1 MPKLT
6 KNSILIRL
14 IKTIVA
20 FAVIFGLEKLIKHW
34 EWARI
39 GYMNLIY
46 YPIQRLR
53 VFLFADLPFSVG
65 DLMYVMLLL
74 TSIIA
79 ISRLFKSLLTS
90 IRFKDL
96 TYISREL
103 VRVLRWSV
111 VLYAVFVF
119 SWGMNYTRQPLLY
132 DLYKDHIVYD
142 KEAGRKRVVYNWN
155 GAELTSVLDTLQQN
169 MLATLH
175 LVHNRD
181 VFDEHLV
188 NQQAYNYFRNVLGGS
203 NIISPLKKSSLG
215 KYLQELGIQGY
226 FVPFSGEVHYSGD
239 LFYIFRPF
247 VFMHEMAHQ
256 KGIASETD
264 ANFVAYVLCAAS
276 DNEIFRLSARFDLFL
291 YVLGDL
297 KRVDKEA
304 FRIYS
309 EQKIAKEIKDIME
322 EMEAHRK
329 KYRSSIRQYSM
340 GFYDSYLRFFGQ
352 NEGLKS
358 YNMMT
363 YKVMLYYKN
372 NLSLE
377 DILEY

>member
-1 MPKLT
+1 MPEPT
-6 KNSILIRL
+6 KNIIISRL
-14 IKTIVA
+14 VKTVA
-20 FAVIFGLEKLIKHW
+20 AFVVIFGLEKLIKHW

-39 GYMNLIY
+39 GYMNLVY

-53 VFLFADLPFSVG
+53 VFLFSELPFSVG
-65 DLMYVMLLL
+65 DLMYIMLLL

-79 ISRLFKSLLTS
+79 ISRLCRSALFSV
-90 IRFKDL
+90 RFRDF
-96 TYISREL
+96 TYLAREL

-111 VLYAVFVF
+111 VIYAVFVF

-132 DLYKDHIVYD
+132 DLYKNYIVYD
-142 KEAGRKRVVYNWN
+142 EAAGRKRVVYNWN
-155 GAELTSVLDTLQQN
+155 GEELINVLDTLQQQ
-169 MLATLH
+169 LLTTLH
-175 LVHNRD
+175 HIHDRD
-181 VFDEHLV
+181 AFDEQEI
-188 NQQAYNYFRNVLGGS
+188 NQQAYRYFQRILGGS
-203 NIISPLKKSSLG
+203 TIISPLKKSSLG
-215 KYLQELGIQGY
+215 RYLQELGIQGY

-297 KRVDKEA
+297 KRVDSAA
-304 FRIYS
+304 FKDYS
-309 EQKIAKEIKDIME
+309 GHKIANEIREVMD
-322 EMEAHRK
+322 EMEAHRRR
-329 KYRSSIRQYSM
+329 YRSPLRNYSM

-372 NLSLE
+372 NLGIE

>member
-1 MPKLT
+1 MPQLT
-6 KNSILIRL
+6 KNSIITRF
-14 IKTIVA
+14 IKTIAA
-20 FAVIFGLEKLIKHW
+20 FLVIFGLEKLIKHW

-46 YPIQRLR
+46 YPIQKLR
-53 VFLFADLPFSVG
+53 VFLFAELPFSVG
-65 DLMYVMLLL
+65 DLMYIMLLI

-79 ISRLFKSLLTS
+79 VSRLFQSVPASL
-90 IRFKDL
+90 RFRDL

-103 VRVLRWSV
+103 ARVLRWSV
-111 VLYAVFVF
+111 VLYTVFIF
-119 SWGMNYTRQPLLY
+119 SWGMNYTREPLLY

-155 GAELTSVLDTLQQN
+155 GEELTKVLDTLQES
-169 MLATLH
+169 MLTTLH
-175 LVHNRD
+175 LVHDKD

-188 NQQAYNYFRNVLGGS
+188 NQQAYHYFRDILGGS
-203 NIISPLKKSSLG
+203 TIISPLKKSSLG

-276 DNEIFRLSARFDLFL
+276 GNEIFRLSARFDLFL
-291 YVLGDL
+291 YVLSDL
-297 KRVDKEA
+297 KRVDKDA

-309 EQKIAKEIKDIME
+309 EHKIAEEIKDIMN

-329 KYRSSIRQYSM
+329 KYKSSIRQYSM

-363 YKVMLYYKN
+363 FKVMLYYKN
-372 NLSLE
+372 NLGIE